1 MNVNFITRTIELSTK
16 EMRRASVPYSPE
28 YTSLL
33 QIMRDLPAFSIE
45 IKSPHRY
52 SNNANRGLTYE
63 RMEQHITHNKP
74 ELLDEF
80 NNLRK
85 IYGYSRA
92 AKWFRNRFP
101 DACNMVHFCSRH
113 DLAA

>member
-1 MNVNFITRTIELSTK
+1 MNVNFVTRTIELSAK

-28 YTSLL
+28 YSNLL
-33 QIMRDLPAFSIE
+33 QIMRDLPDFN
-45 IKSPHRY
+45 IKVKSLHRH

-63 RMEQHITHNKP
+63 HMEQYITHNEP

-80 NNLRK
+80 NNLCK
-85 IYGYSRA
+85 TYGYSRT

-101 DACNMVHFCSRH
+101 DAYNTVHFCSRH
-113 DLAA
+113 NLAA